1 MSGRGLL
8 ALEGMPRA
16 EVEALLRRAAQ
27 WRSGELTH
35 QPLQG
40 RVVANLFYEP
50 STRTRSSFE
59 IAAASLGAH
68 VLNWTVAGSSAS
80 KGETLIDTARNIA
93 AMGPAAI
100 VVRHAS
106 SGAAALV
113 QSRVTCPVVNAG
125 DGQHEHPSQGLLD
138 AFVLWRTWG
147 ALDGRTVVIV
157 GDLLHSRVARS
168 NLHCLS
174 ALGAKVI
181 FCGPPTLL
189 PAHVESLGVEVSLDF
204 DAVLHRADAV
214 MMLRLQ
220 RERQHEALVPAAQDY
235 TRRYGLTVARA
246 ARLKPGVLVLHPGP
260 VNRGLEIDAEVAD
273 GPSSVILHQVADGV
287 AVRRAILEAAA

>member
-1 MSGRGLL
+1 MAQHLL
-8 ALEGMPRA
+8 AIEGMPRSQI
-16 EVEALLRRAAQ
+16 EALLQRASQ
-27 WRSGELTH
+27 WRSGELYH
-35 QPLQG
+35 RPLNG

-80 KGETLIDTARNIA
+80 KGETLVDTARNIA

-106 SGAAALV
+106 SGAAQLV
-113 QSRVTCPVVNAG
+113 ASRVKCAVINAG
-125 DGQHEHPSQGLLD
+125 DGQHEHPSQALLD
-138 AFVLWRTWG
+138 AFVLQQRWG
-147 ALDGRTVVIV
+147 SFEGKRVVIV

-168 NLHCLS
+168 GLHCLQT
-174 ALGAKVI
+174 LGAKVT

-189 PAHVESLGVEVSLDF
+189 PAHVERLGVDVTFDF
-204 DAVLHRADAV
+204 DEALSTADAV

-220 RERQHEALVPAAQDY
+220 RERQHEALVPAAHDY
-235 TRRYGLTVARA
+235 TRRYGLTVQRA
-246 ARLKPGVLVLHPGP
+246 KALKPNALVLHPGP
-260 VNRGLEIDAEVAD
+260 INRGLEIDPEVAD